1 MISRYIDLMSIALKE
16 SYFMR
21 IFFAAIVT
29 YFYFNFKG
37 DKKYDN

>member
-1 MISRYIDLMSIALKE
+1 MLSRYIDLLSIALKE

-29 YFYFNFKG
+29 YLYFNFKG
-37 DKKYDN
+37 NKNYDN

>member
-1 MISRYIDLMSIALKE
+1 MLSDYFDLMSIALKE

-29 YFYFNFKG
+29 YLYFNFKG
-37 DKKYDN
+37 AKKYDN